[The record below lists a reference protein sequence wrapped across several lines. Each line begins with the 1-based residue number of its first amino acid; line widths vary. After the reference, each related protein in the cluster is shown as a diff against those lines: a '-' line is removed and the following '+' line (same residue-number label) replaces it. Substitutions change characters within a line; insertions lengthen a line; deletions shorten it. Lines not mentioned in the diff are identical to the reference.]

1 MNMDML
7 NKTQIGVCMDYSVAY
22 LLEEKND
29 ERVITIIE
37 ADVAS
42 AADVVSAEIVSQVNP
57 NGKNHGFYK
66 KVFELIKN
74 FDRVSLYGPTP
85 VRNEILNHIKTNKL
99 LNIEI
104 LSNPVEGKITEN
116 QKIDFINAYF
126 ES

>member
-1 MNMDML
+1 ML
-7 NKTQIGVCMDYSVAY
+7 NKTKIGVCMDYSVAY

-37 ADVAS
+37 ADIAS
-42 AADVVSAEIVSQVNP
+42 ASDVLSAEIVSQTNP

-66 KVFELIKN
+66 KVFEMVKN
-74 FDRVSLYGPTP
+74 FDRISLYGPTP
-85 VRNEILNHIKTNKL
+85 VRNEILSRIRANKL

-104 LSNPVEGKITEN
+104 LSKTVDGKITEN

>member
-1 MNMDML
+1 MKMDML

-85 VRNEILNHIKTNKL
+85 VRNEILNRIKANKL

>member
-1 MNMDML
+1 MKMDML

-85 VRNEILNHIKTNKL
+85 VRNEILNRIKANKL

-104 LSNPVEGKITEN
+104 LTNPVEGKITEN